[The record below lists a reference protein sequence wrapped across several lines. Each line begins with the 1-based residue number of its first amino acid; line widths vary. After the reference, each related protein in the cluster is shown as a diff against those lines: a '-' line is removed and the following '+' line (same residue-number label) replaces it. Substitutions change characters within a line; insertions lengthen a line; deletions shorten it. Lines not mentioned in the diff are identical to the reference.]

1 MYVSVLVHS
10 LYGWS
15 HIERIHLT
23 LEKYFPQS
31 KREREKNNESIKLG
45 HRTALLT
52 STANVVCVITEALLK
67 LGGRHSNYLIT
78 GGLGKVILMH
88 KLYPSRGNIGAAKQ
102 ENVLLKTTQ
111 NWSKFKITQE
121 GKYAH
126 PHTKMY
132 YISAAYKW

>member
-1 MYVSVLVHS
+1 MEYRIPGLSEGGCMFLS
-10 LYGWS
+10 WS
-15 HIERIHLT
+15 TACMGGVT
-23 LEKYFPQS
+23 LSGFTLLW
-31 KREREKNNESIKLG
+31 RNIFHRVREKNNESIKLG

-88 KLYPSRGNIGAAKQ
+88 KLYPSRGNIGAAEQ

-111 NWSKFKITQE
+111 NWSKFKN
-121 GKYAH
+121 
-126 PHTKMY
+126 HTRG
-132 YISAAYKW
+132 